1 MNEQCIDCGH
11 EFDIHHL
18 TNGMCSA
25 CIEFNN
31 QEDEDFTFSD
41 FEEYLKEQSR
51 L

>member
-18 TNGMCSA
+18 IDGSCYTCREYEND
-25 CIEFNN
+25 EN
-31 QEDEDFTFSD
+31 EDFTFSD
-41 FEEYLKEQSR
+41 YEEYLKEENK

>member
-18 TNGMCSA
+18 TDGLCSMCLIA
-25 CIEFNN
+25 EE
-31 QEDEDFTFSD
+31 QDDEDFTFSD
-41 FEEYLKEQSR
+41 YEEYLKEQSK